1 MALEKLRRRW
11 ETALGPLMNIAS
23 NVSPIT
29 VTWLALPFGVAGGLL
44 AMYAPDDSAGGWW
57 MLGAAL
63 MIGFA
68 MIFDGLDGS
77 LARAKGQVTRWG
89 DYLDHTIDR
98 ILDSTWVVCI
108 SASVFVNDLALGF
121 AAALL
126 TLLGSYM
133 GTQAQAVAGTRN
145 YRGFSRADRTVLTL
159 LSLVIMGGMLLMGI
173 TTSTMYP
180 APFDHIAVNPLSL
193 IVFISALGGI
203 WTFLVRFKQAQ
214 GDIQAIDAEDPL
226 PQPNAKKQ
234 DESSENR

>member
-11 ETALGPLMNIAS
+11 ETTLGPMIRIAS

-29 VTWLALPFGVAGGLL
+29 VTWIALPFGVAGGLL
-44 AMYAPDDSAGGWW
+44 AMYAPNEASGGWW

-63 MIGFA
+63 MIGLA

-77 LARAKGQVTRWG
+77 LARAKGEVTRWG

-98 ILDSTWVVCI
+98 ILDSTWVVCL
-108 SASVFVNDLALGF
+108 SASIFVNDLALGF

-159 LSLVIMGGMLLMGI
+159 LSLIVMGVMLLMDFS
-173 TTSTMYP
+173 TSTVYP
-180 APFDHIAVNPLSL
+180 APFDHINVNPLS
-193 IVFISALGGI
+193 IVVFISALGGI

-214 GDIQAIDAEDPL
+214 GDIQAIDKADPL
-226 PQPNAKKQ
+226 PQPNANKQ
-234 DESSENR
+234 DE